1 MPPNIAESHDVLDKK
16 TMFRARQTLARIKL
30 TLQSKQFC
38 SSTTKPNNN
47 NKKSISEK
55 TDSKV
60 SKYEEANRQLDNLDF
75 MKAAKILFSDPPKK
89 KKFGIDFH
97 LVQLFFTCLPSLAVY
112 LVAQYARHEMKKMD
126 AVTLLSCQ

>member
-1 MPPNIAESHDVLDKK
+1 
-16 TMFRARQTLARIKL
+16 MFRARQTLARIKL

-47 NKKSISEK
+47 NNKSISEK

-60 SKYEEANRQLDNLDF
+60 SKYEEASRQLDNLDF

-89 KKFGIDFH
+89 KKFGHFVEH
-97 LVQLFFTCLPSLAVY
+97 V
-112 LVAQYARHEMKKMD
+112 
-126 AVTLLSCQ
+126 LSIGSSYGVLILRL